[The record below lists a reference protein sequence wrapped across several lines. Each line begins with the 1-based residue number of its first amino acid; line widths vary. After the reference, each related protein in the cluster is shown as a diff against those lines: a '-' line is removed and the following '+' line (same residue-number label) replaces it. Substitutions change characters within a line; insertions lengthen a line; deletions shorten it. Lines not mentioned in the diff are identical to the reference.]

1 VQKPRPHRDKP
12 GGGQDIRFLSR
23 KKRHRRM
30 KITRFE
36 TFLANAGL
44 RNYLFLRLTT
54 DTGLTGVG
62 EASLE
67 WQEKTVQT
75 LCHEW
80 LEGRVLGRDPFDIE
94 AVVGALVRDQYQ
106 GGATVMTAIS
116 GVEIALW
123 DIVGKA
129 CGQPVY
135 KLLGGRCHQRLPAY
149 ANGWYG
155 GARTPRDYA
164 ERARAAVARG
174 YRALKF
180 DPFGTAWKD
189 MTPDES
195 DAAVEL
201 VAAVREAVGPKVGLM
216 IEFHGR
222 LSAGCAVATIRRLER
237 FEPVWCEEPV
247 APECLDLLAEVKRRV
262 RSPVAAGE
270 RLYTLADFAR
280 LAALRAADVVQMDV
294 AHCGGLS
301 TAKKI
306 AALAAVQDLR
316 VAPHCSVGPV
326 ALAACLHFDVS
337 TPNFMIQEAFGEFD
351 VPWRDALVGG
361 WNPVRGGA
369 IVLGDAPGLGL
380 DIDEAVIAQH
390 PYVPNAFPSLW
401 DGEWLT
407 NFTQTDRPE
416 R

>member
-1 VQKPRPHRDKP
+1 
-12 GGGQDIRFLSR
+12 
-23 KKRHRRM
+23 M

-44 RNYLFLRLTT
+44 RNYLFLRLHT
-54 DTGLTGVG
+54 DTGLSGVG

-80 LEGRVLGRDPFDIE
+80 VEARVLGKDPFDLE
-94 AVVGALVRDQYQ
+94 ALVGNLIRDQYQ
-106 GGATVMTAIS
+106 GGSTVMTAIS

-123 DIVGKA
+123 DIIGKA

-135 KLLGGRCHQRLPAY
+135 RLLGGRCHPRLPAY

-155 GARTPRDYA
+155 GAHSPRDFA
-164 ERARAAVARG
+164 DRARAAAARG

-180 DPFGTAWKD
+180 DPFGTAWKELS
-189 MTPDES
+189 PEQS
-195 DAAVEL
+195 AAAVET
-201 VAAVREAVGPKVGLM
+201 VAAVREAVGPAVGLV

-222 LSAGCAVATIRRLER
+222 LSAGAAVDMIRKLER

-247 APECLDLLAEVKRRV
+247 APECLELLAEVKRCV
-262 RSPVAAGE
+262 RSPIAAGE
-270 RLYTLADFAR
+270 RLYTLADFHR
-280 LAALRAADVVQMDV
+280 LTALRAADVVQMDV
-294 AHCGGLS
+294 AHCGGIL

-337 TPNFMIQEAFGEFD
+337 TPNFMIQEAFAEFD
-351 VPWRDALVGG
+351 VPWRDSLVRG
-361 WNPVRGGA
+361 WNPIRDGEF
-369 IVLGDAPGLGL
+369 VLSDEPGLGL
-380 DIDEAVIAQH
+380 ALDEEALAAH
-390 PYVPNAFPSLW
+390 PYVPNSFPSLW
-401 DGEWLT
+401 DGDWLT
-407 NFTQTDRPE
+407 NFTQRQADE
-416 R
+416 EGD